1 MSGVAVERVR
11 RRLATLTCI
20 FVLLFPGSATAN
32 ASPYAGIRES
42 AASIAKLFVS
52 DYGVDSL
59 QYNLLYDNEN
69 IVSGTTGR
77 FNKSDSL
84 PVTEASIY
92 GIGSTS
98 KMFTTVAVMLL
109 VDQGKLDLD
118 KPVTFYLPDF
128 VMLDARYKEITVRM
142 LLNHSSGLMGSRYTN
157 GGLFDD
163 PNTFNHDTLLM
174 ALAGQRLKANPGAYS
189 VYCNDGF
196 SLAEQI
202 VERVSGLNF
211 SEFVR
216 ENIAKPLGLSHTFTP
231 QDDFDRGLMA
241 RTFLRG
247 DETPRETL
255 NLIGS
260 GGIYSTARDLCVFGQ
275 AFMDTPG
282 NSVAQG
288 LLSLATKEALAQ
300 KEYLQG
306 MWPAQKD
313 SLFGYGLGWD
323 SVDLYPFN
331 RHGIQGLA
339 KGGDTNLYHS
349 CLIVLPEQNM
359 AFAVAMSGGSSIYG
373 EMMGLSL
380 LQQVLLATG
389 EIDSILLP
397 KEEATFEGAPM
408 PSELTSYAGLYK
420 NNSLIREIRIDQNG
434 TLSLIAVTQQ
444 DLPDETFIYQSSGEF
459 VNEDKSK
466 RLTFVEEENGE
477 TYLRIVSMLSLPGL
491 EQRAIITVY
500 DSVKTLPNPVDLN
513 VQQAWDDRSGTYYIV
528 NEIRTSQCYYSL
540 AACTMELST
549 NERLPGYFGP
559 YKIDDLNHA
568 IQDARIPIMDGRDN
582 DLLCFKIEDGEEYL
596 ANTSSIWLSGK
607 NIPEMEAGEDVI
619 CTIGQSGYAR
629 WYSIRKEDAGKRMTV
644 KLPTRGA
651 FAVYD
656 SSECMYFSTVS
667 GNRPVILPAEGK
679 IVFIGDVPGTRFS
692 VTID

>member
-20 FVLLFPGSATAN
+20 FVLLFPGSATVN
-32 ASPYAGIRES
+32 ACPYAGIRES

-59 QYNLLYDNEN
+59 QYNLLYDNEI
-69 IVSGTTGR
+69 IVSGTAGR
-77 FNKSDSL
+77 FNKNDSL
-84 PVTEASIY
+84 PVTEDSIY

-216 ENIAKPLGLSHTFTP
+216 ENITKPLGLSHTFTP

-247 DETPRETL
+247 DETPPETL

-275 AFMDTPG
+275 VFMDTPG
-282 NSVAQG
+282 NSMAQG
-288 LLSLATKEALAQ
+288 LLSLAAKEALAE

-331 RHGIQGLA
+331 RYGIQGLA

-389 EIDSILLP
+389 EVDSILLP
-397 KEEATFEGAPM
+397 KEEEAFEGAPM

-420 NNSLIREIRIDQNG
+420 NNSLIKEIRIDQ
-434 TLSLIAVTQQ
+434 
-444 DLPDETFIYQSSGEF
+444 
-459 VNEDKSK
+459 
-466 RLTFVEEENGE
+466 REE
-477 TYLRIVSMLSLPGL
+477 
-491 EQRAIITVY
+491 
-500 DSVKTLPNPVDLN
+500 K
-513 VQQAWDDRSGTYYIV
+513 
-528 NEIRTSQCYYSL
+528 
-540 AACTMELST
+540 
-549 NERLPGYFGP
+549 
-559 YKIDDLNHA
+559 K
-568 IQDARIPIMDGRDN
+568 
-582 DLLCFKIEDGEEYL
+582 
-596 ANTSSIWLSGK
+596 
-607 NIPEMEAGEDVI
+607 
-619 CTIGQSGYAR
+619 
-629 WYSIRKEDAGKRMTV
+629 
-644 KLPTRGA
+644 
-651 FAVYD
+651 
-656 SSECMYFSTVS
+656 
-667 GNRPVILPAEGK
+667 
-679 IVFIGDVPGTRFS
+679 
-692 VTID
+692 